1 MVSKVYFVVCDDVA
15 ARPAFLPYK
24 HSRTP
29 HFQLRSSP
37 KQLEALWRRRTL
49 RQDKRLQRFAR
60 KSNLFRN
67 ASRMLTSQ
75 YHHHLGGEPLRR
87 RYMKKSS
94 VNVGQDDVIV
104 LADKVGGS
112 PIEHSEVP
120 LHRTL
125 FPHQKCPYTE
135 S

>member
-1 MVSKVYFVVCDDVA
+1 
-15 ARPAFLPYK
+15 
-24 HSRTP
+24 
-29 HFQLRSSP
+29 
-37 KQLEALWRRRTL
+37 
-49 RQDKRLQRFAR
+49 
-60 KSNLFRN
+60 
-67 ASRMLTSQ
+67 
-75 YHHHLGGEPLRR
+75 
-87 RYMKKSS
+87 MKKSS